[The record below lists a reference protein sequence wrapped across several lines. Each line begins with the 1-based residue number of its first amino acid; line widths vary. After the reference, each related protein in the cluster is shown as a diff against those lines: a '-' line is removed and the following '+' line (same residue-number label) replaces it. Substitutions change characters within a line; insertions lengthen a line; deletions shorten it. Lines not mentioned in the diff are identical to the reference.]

1 VEEYL
6 KNLLQE
12 NSGLFLKEMQ
22 QKLNEDLSF
31 DKSISTIQK
40 ILTEMDSR
48 ESNQNSFLQNN

>member
-31 DKSISTIQK
+31 DKSILTIQK
-40 ILTEMDSR
+40 ILTEMGFTR
-48 ESNQNSFLQNN
+48 KQPK